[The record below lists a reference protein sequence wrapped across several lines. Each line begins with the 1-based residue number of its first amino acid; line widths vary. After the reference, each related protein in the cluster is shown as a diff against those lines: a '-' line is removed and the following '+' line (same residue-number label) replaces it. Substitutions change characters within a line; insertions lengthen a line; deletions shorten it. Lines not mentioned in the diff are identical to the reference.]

1 MSRRLESRLDA
12 AKARAAVDEAL
23 EAELEEAAV
32 VGTGYDRVTLPF
44 PKEQI
49 RSEILC
55 HVENPETVYYF

>member
-1 MSRRLESRLDA
+1 M
-12 AKARAAVDEAL
+12 DEAL